1 MTDMTPYK
9 TDRSGYEQPKKV
21 IAENDSE
28 LSKENPKKDFSSEID
43 ETLRALEDAL
53 KKTEE

>member
-9 TDRSGYEQPKKV
+9 TDRSGYEQLKKA
-21 IAENDSE
+21 IEENDSE